1 MPRIAVLVLF
11 LQTLVWAQPASS
23 SDLQSASAAT
33 VSLDQLAGDF
43 WKWRASQQPFSYDDI
58 PRIERPAGWVA
69 DWSAE
74 SVARQRKQL
83 AAFEARWRALD
94 STRWPVPRLVDY
106 RLLGSAIGRVRWEL
120 EILQPHRRNPVFY
133 VQQTLASVF
142 EPLLQPPPFKPA
154 RSREIVRRLESFP
167 QILEQGKANL
177 DQPIAPFARVAISE
191 LKDVRPRLLVVARE
205 LKPLLE
211 PESVHRLDGATEKAI
226 GALESYRDWLTARL
240 PTMTEKTSVGR
251 DTYLFFLR
259 NVALMPF
266 TPEEL
271 LAMGRQEYERAVA
284 FEVYERERNRALPQ
298 LALFPDQVAQIAR
311 EAKDELA
318 VRQFLEQKGILT
330 VPATMGHYRNLPLP
344 AYLEPLSSL
353 GVTAD
358 HTSPS
363 RLGEDGVSYVRPPAP
378 TLGYFG
384 LSTARDPRPIIVHE
398 GVPGHYFQ
406 LTLSWAHENPI
417 RRHYYDSGANEGLG
431 FFAEEMMLQAG
442 LFDDSPRT
450 REIIYNFM
458 RLRALRVEA
467 DVKLALGEFTIA
479 QAAEYLE
486 KSVPMDAQ
494 TAQEEAAFFASL
506 PGHAI
511 SYQIGKLQIV
521 RLLAEARRAQGDGFS
536 LRAFHDYVWKNGN
549 VPLALQRWEYLGA
562 REEVDR
568 MTTGEPNAEHGLR

>member
-1 MPRIAVLVLF
+1 MPRIAVLLF
-11 LQTLVWAQPASS
+11 LFPSLLLAQTVPAATADPQPAG
-23 SDLQSASAAT
+23 AAT
-33 VSLDQLAGDF
+33 ASLDQLANDF
-43 WKWRASQQPFSYDDI
+43 WQWRSRQQPFSYDDI
-58 PRIERPAGWVA
+58 PRIERPEGWAA

-74 SVARQRKQL
+74 SIARQQRQL
-83 AAFEARWRALD
+83 AGFEARWKAID
-94 STRWPVPRLVDY
+94 SARWPVARQVDY
-106 RLLGSAIGRVRWEL
+106 RLMGSAIGRVRWEL
-120 EILQPHRRNPVFY
+120 EILQPHRKNSVFY

-142 EPLLQPPPFKPA
+142 ELLLQPPPFQVA
-154 RSREIVRRLESFP
+154 RGREIVRRLESIP

-177 DQPIAPFARVAISE
+177 DQPIAPFARAALSE

-205 LKPLLE
+205 LKPLLDE
-211 PESVHRLDGATEKAI
+211 ESAGKLDAATGKAI
-226 GALESYRDWLTARL
+226 AALENYREWLAARL
-240 PTMTEKTSVGR
+240 PSMSEKTAVGR
-251 DTYLFFLR
+251 DTYLYFLR
-259 NVALMPF
+259 NVALIPF

-271 LAMGRQEYERAVA
+271 LSMGRQEYQRAVA
-284 FEVYERERNRALPQ
+284 FEVYERERNHDLPQ
-298 LALFPDQVAQIAR
+298 LALFPDQAAQIVR
-311 EAKDELA
+311 EAKDEEA
-318 VRQFLEQKGILT
+318 VRRFLEGKGIVS
-330 VPATMGHYRNLPLP
+330 VPPTTGHYRNLPLP

-363 RLGEDGVSYVRPPAP
+363 RLGEDGVSYIQPPAP

-417 RRHYYDSGANEGLG
+417 RRHYYDSGANEGIG
-431 FFAEEMMLQAG
+431 FYAEEMMLQAG
-442 LFDDSPRT
+442 LFDDRPRT

-494 TAQEEAAFFASL
+494 TAHEEAAFFASL

-511 SYQIGKLQIV
+511 SYQIGKLQIT
-521 RLLAEARRAQGDGFS
+521 RFLAEARRAQGDAFR
-536 LRAFHDYVWKNGN
+536 LRAFHDFVWKNGN
-549 VPLALQRWEYLGA
+549 VPIALQRWEYLGA
-562 REEVDR
+562 RDEVDQLD
-568 MTTGEPNAEHGLR
+568 GPGLR